1 MNGQSIGK
9 EATWGGL
16 GRGGVPGRLGGGG
29 GVEGGGGVKGGGRH
43 GRRGDAKGWWRHCPP
58 PLVCINIMHWPSR
71 SFLLSGVANAILRLK
86 QEVLSVPGGVSA
98 RFEKTT
104 TPI

>member
-1 MNGQSIGK
+1 MG
-9 EATWGGL
+9 
-16 GRGGVPGRLGGGG
+16 LGGGG
-29 GVEGGGGVKGGGRH
+29 GGGYLEELGGEGGGRRGGGC
-43 GRRGDAKGWWRHCPP
+43 KGLGEALPP
-58 PLVCINIMHWPSR
+58 PLVCIKIMHWPSR